1 MNVADLVPRTDIADR
16 ITDSILAELSDSQW
30 KVRAK
35 ALQDIAAIL
44 NGAKFI
50 TPNVGEL
57 PTALNTR
64 LKKDSNKILVCI
76 WPKKRA
82 VFTLCTIL
90 RYFEIYGV

>member
-16 ITDSILAELSDSQW
+16 ISDSILSELSDSQW

-35 ALQDIAAIL
+35 ALQDVTTIL
-44 NGAKFI
+44 NEAKFI

-64 LKKDSNKILVCI
+64 LKKDSNKILVCEKEYHI
-76 WPKKRA
+76 CDDQ
-82 VFTLCTIL
+82 F
-90 RYFEIYGV
+90 